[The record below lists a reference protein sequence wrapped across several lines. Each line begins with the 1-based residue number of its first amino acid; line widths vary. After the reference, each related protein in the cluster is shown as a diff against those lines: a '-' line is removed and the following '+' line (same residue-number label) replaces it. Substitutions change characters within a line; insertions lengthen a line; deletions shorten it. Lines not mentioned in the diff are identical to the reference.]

1 MLEPNEKNPEKPKI
15 TRPKPTIAS
24 KPKYIPP
31 VNLKV
36 TPKADTHLRTS
47 TNGKDAFL
55 TQHGNIYVKNIDFSD
70 KCPLEKYI
78 PQHQSFKSSS
88 HEIPVGARA
97 TGVKINEIDRKFEKL
112 SVVAPN
118 SPSTVCCSILSNS
131 AGDCCGIMG
140 HKKELTSKSMT
151 KIDSLDSNSS
161 DSGGFKEFIQ
171 LESVKKIS
179 FDMENGKYER
189 KFDHQRKFSQPD
201 FLEKS
206 VSERA
211 KTLSQS
217 FCERKAMSESEDN
230 RRPLKTEI
238 PPIGRLPKQPVVQ
251 NFTDKTDDKLAP
263 KPKAPVIASSNQ
275 GQFKQS
281 KKHLEEL
288 LAQRLENEKQRQ
300 KKLGMSGLGGDT
312 GHQQDFEQQMAVQ
325 KQFQQKLQADL
336 KQTVKQIQEIQSIE
350 LRLPQNRSW
359 NVSSLSRIKQT
370 KRNISRFLT
379 YKQTQRFDTRY
390 ETIETESKK
399 MSHQYLYRNIK
410 LILYRCNSIFT
421 TLSPMHCYVSTQFPY
436 RD

>member
-1 MLEPNEKNPEKPKI
+1 MLEPNEKNAEKPKI

-70 KCPLEKYI
+70 KCPESTKYI

-88 HEIPVGARA
+88 HDTPVGACEARSRT
-97 TGVKINEIDRKFEKL
+97 TGVKINEIERKFEKL
-112 SVVAPN
+112 SAVAPN

-131 AGDCCGIMG
+131 SAADCCGIMG
-140 HKKELTSKSMT
+140 QKKEMTSKSMT

-161 DSGGFKEFIQ
+161 DSGGFKDFIQ
-171 LESVKKIS
+171 LDSVKKIS
-179 FDMENGKYER
+179 FDMENGKFER
-189 KFDHQRKFSQPD
+189 KIDHQRKFSQPD

-238 PPIGRLPKQPVVQ
+238 PVIGRLPRQNVVQ
-251 NFTDKTDDKLAP
+251 NFTDKTDEKIP
-263 KPKAPVIASSNQ
+263 NKPKAPVIASTNQ

-288 LAQRLENEKQRQ
+288 LAQRIENEKQRQ
-300 KKLGMSGLGGDT
+300 KKLGMSGVGGDSANP
-312 GHQQDFEQQMAVQ
+312 QDFEQQMAVQ
-325 KQFQQKLQADL
+325 KQFQQKLQADI

-359 NVSSLSRIKQT
+359 DVCTIS
-370 KRNISRFLT
+370 NIIIIM
-379 YKQTQRFDTRY
+379 QIDTN
-390 ETIETESKK
+390 T
-399 MSHQYLYRNIK
+399 
-410 LILYRCNSIFT
+410 
-421 TLSPMHCYVSTQFPY
+421 
-436 RD
+436 